1 MHTRTTLPVL
11 YGSLAFFS
19 GCSTAP
25 KPVAPVSA
33 MEPIR
38 ISRHGVAAEFV
49 PAIDRLTYFG
59 RDGGSNLLHLSR
71 LDRDV
76 PTDGS
81 YTFWG
86 GCYSWVSPQKGIEG
100 SPIGW
105 VDADRTTKMDW
116 PPDPAMDVGPARRA
130 GFSPDS
136 FSVTGPDMRSG
147 LREEKTF
154 QIVSDDTARLMCTLR
169 NRGQTPMTAGT
180 WTNTAASHG
189 DFIAVRLPAGS
200 EVWGWDQSS
209 VDSFRSIAG
218 EADAQGWV
226 LVDLSKAKWDAGIKV
241 YLSQPAD
248 APMQRPEIAVWRRSA
263 KAWLHRSLEPM
274 SATDLRRLREM
285 GEGPV
290 AVYIQPNNGKDT
302 IIEAELYAPIAEIT
316 PNATLQS
323 TETWHI
329 IRSDKP
335 DTSRL
340 P

>member
-1 MHTRTTLPVL
+1 MRFTLPIL
-11 YGSLAFFS
+11 YGCLALIS
-19 GCSTAP
+19 GCGSAP
-25 KPVAPVSA
+25 EPIAPVSE

-38 ISRHGVAAEFV
+38 ITRHGLAAEFM

-59 RDGGSNLLHLSR
+59 RDGGSNLLHLSA
-71 LDRDV
+71 LGRDV
-76 PTDGS
+76 PAEGS

-86 GCYSWVSPQKGIEG
+86 GCYTWVSPQKGVEG

-116 PPDPAMDVGPARRA
+116 PPDPAMDIGPARRA
-130 GFSPDS
+130 GFAPGS
-136 FSVTGPDMRSG
+136 FSVVGPDLRSG

-154 QIVSDDTARLMCTLR
+154 RIISDDTAELTYTLR
-169 NRGQTPMTAGT
+169 NRGPTPTTAGT
-180 WTNTAASHG
+180 WTNIAASLG
-189 DFIAVRLPAGS
+189 DFIAVKLPTGS
-200 EVWGWDQSS
+200 ATWGWDQSS

-218 EADAQGWV
+218 EPDARGWV
-226 LVDLSKAKWDAGIKV
+226 LVELSKAKWDGGIKV
-241 YLSQPAD
+241 YLTQSAV
-248 APMQRPEIAVWRRSA
+248 APMQRPEIAVWRRGA

-290 AVYIQPNNGKDT
+290 AVYIQPNGGKDP
-302 IIEAELYAPIAEIT
+302 IIEAELYAPIAEVAPGAI
-316 PNATLQS
+316 LQS
-323 TETWHI
+323 TETWRI
-329 IRSDKP
+329 IPSDKP